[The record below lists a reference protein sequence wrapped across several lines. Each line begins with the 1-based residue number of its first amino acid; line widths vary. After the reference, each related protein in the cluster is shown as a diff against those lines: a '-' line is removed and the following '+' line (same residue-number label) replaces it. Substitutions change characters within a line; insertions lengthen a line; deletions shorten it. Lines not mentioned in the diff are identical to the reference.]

1 MLCVQ
6 KRESED
12 KIMNQ
17 DKIKMR
23 EKLSF
28 AMANF
33 GNIPVMT
40 LINGYLLIFYTN
52 ICGLSP
58 AACATLFLIARF
70 LDAINDPLVGFMID
84 HLPTRKMGHF
94 RPTLILG
101 TILCSANFLLLWFG
115 PMLSTSGKL
124 AIAYVSYILLGVLFP
139 VMDIS
144 LNSLL
149 PVMTEDM
156 KERNSLSSIKGLAYV
171 IGALVIGVAAPLI
184 LGDTSNKQGYINLV
198 LIMTAVIFFFSIIG
212 TMGVKERVKP
222 QMENS
227 YSVKE
232 LFKILSQKPVYITF
246 LAVLLYSIGSNI
258 VNAANTYFYTY
269 IFEDLTLASIITLI
283 TCVTVFPA
291 TMVIGN
297 LIGRFGK
304 KKMYAIGLALA
315 GLAPIIRLL
324 DVRSIPLLI
333 VSVLIAGI
341 GAGFAAPLNYGIQAD
356 NTDYIEVS
364 MGIRAEGA
372 VASLSSFVSKCAMG
386 IGGAIPGYLL
396 QLAGFDS
403 KAAVQND
410 DVINVIVLCVLI
422 LPAIVNV
429 VAIVIFSKGYPI
441 TKEKLNEQTYLL
453 REKRSKAGIS
463 E

>member
-1 MLCVQ
+1 
-6 KRESED
+6 
-12 KIMNQ
+12 MNQ

-33 GNIPVMT
+33 GNIPIMT
-40 LINGYLLIFYTN
+40 LVNGYLLIFYTN

-70 LDAINDPLVGFMID
+70 LDAINDPLVGFIID

-101 TILCSANFLLLWFG
+101 TILCSVNFLLLWFG

-156 KERNSLSSIKGLAYV
+156 KERNSLSTIKGLAYV

-324 DVRSIPLLI
+324 DVRNIPLLI

>member
-1 MLCVQ
+1 
-6 KRESED
+6 
-12 KIMNQ
+12 MNQ

-33 GNIPVMT
+33 GNIPIMT
-40 LINGYLLIFYTN
+40 LVNGYLLIFYTN

-70 LDAINDPLVGFMID
+70 LDAINDPLVGFIID

-101 TILCSANFLLLWFG
+101 TILCSVNFLLLWFG

-156 KERNSLSSIKGLAYV
+156 KERNSLSTIKGLAYV

-283 TCVTVFPA
+283 TCVAVFPA

-356 NTDYIEVS
+356 NTDYTEVS

>member
-1 MLCVQ
+1 
-6 KRESED
+6 
-12 KIMNQ
+12 MNQ

-33 GNIPVMT
+33 GNIPIMT
-40 LINGYLLIFYTN
+40 LVNGYLLIFYTN

-70 LDAINDPLVGFMID
+70 LDAINDPLVGFIID

-101 TILCSANFLLLWFG
+101 TILCSVNFLLLWFG

-156 KERNSLSSIKGLAYV
+156 KERNSLSTIKGLAYV

-324 DVRSIPLLI
+324 DVRSIPLFI

>member
-1 MLCVQ
+1 
-6 KRESED
+6 
-12 KIMNQ
+12 MNQ

-28 AMANF
+28 AMVNF

-356 NTDYIEVS
+356 NTDYIEMS

>member
-1 MLCVQ
+1 
-6 KRESED
+6 
-12 KIMNQ
+12 MNQ

-156 KERNSLSSIKGLAYV
+156 KERNSLSSIKGLAY
-171 IGALVIGVAAPLI
+171 VIGVAAPLI

-410 DVINVIVLCVLI
+410 NVINVIVFCVLI

-441 TKEKLNEQTYLL
+441 TKEKLNEQICLM

>member
-1 MLCVQ
+1 
-6 KRESED
+6 
-12 KIMNQ
+12 
-17 DKIKMR
+17 
-23 EKLSF
+23 
-28 AMANF
+28 MANF

-70 LDAINDPLVGFMID
+70 LDAINDPLVGFILD

-156 KERNSLSSIKGLAYV
+156 KERNRLSSIKGLAYV

-184 LGDTSNKQGYINLV
+184 LGDASNKQGYINLV

-227 YSVKE
+227 YSAKE

-258 VNAANTYFYTY
+258 ANAANTYFYTY

-304 KKMYAIGLALA
+304 KKIYAIGLALA

-324 DVRSIPLLI
+324 NVRSIPLLI

-410 DVINVIVLCVLI
+410 NVINVIVLCVLI

>member
-1 MLCVQ
+1 
-6 KRESED
+6 
-12 KIMNQ
+12 MNQ

-33 GNIPVMT
+33 GNIPIMT

-70 LDAINDPLVGFMID
+70 LDAINDPLVGFIID
-84 HLPTRKMGHF
+84 HLLTRKMGHF

-101 TILCSANFLLLWFG
+101 TSLCSVNFLLLWFG

-156 KERNSLSSIKGLAYV
+156 KERNSLSTIKGLAYV

-283 TCVTVFPA
+283 TCVAVFPA

>member
-1 MLCVQ
+1 
-6 KRESED
+6 
-12 KIMNQ
+12 MNQ

-33 GNIPVMT
+33 GNIPIMT

-70 LDAINDPLVGFMID
+70 LDAINDPLVGFIID

-101 TILCSANFLLLWFG
+101 TILCSVNFLLLWFG

-156 KERNSLSSIKGLAYV
+156 KERNSLSTIKGLAYV

-283 TCVTVFPA
+283 TCVAVFPA

-422 LPAIVNV
+422 LPTIVNV

>member
-1 MLCVQ
+1 
-6 KRESED
+6 
-12 KIMNQ
+12 MNQ

-33 GNIPVMT
+33 GNIPIMT

-70 LDAINDPLVGFMID
+70 LDAINDPLVGFIID

-101 TILCSANFLLLWFG
+101 TILCSVNFLLLWFG

-156 KERNSLSSIKGLAYV
+156 KERNSLSTIKGLAYV

-283 TCVTVFPA
+283 TCVAVFPA

-304 KKMYAIGLALA
+304 KKLYAIGLALA

>member
-1 MLCVQ
+1 
-6 KRESED
+6 
-12 KIMNQ
+12 MNQ

-33 GNIPVMT
+33 GNIPIMT

-70 LDAINDPLVGFMID
+70 LDAINDPLVGFIID

-101 TILCSANFLLLWFG
+101 TILCSVNFLLLWFG

-156 KERNSLSSIKGLAYV
+156 KERNSLSTIKGLAYV
-171 IGALVIGVAAPLI
+171 IGALVIGVAAPL
-184 LGDTSNKQGYINLV
+184 NLV

-283 TCVTVFPA
+283 TCVAVFPA

>member
-1 MLCVQ
+1 
-6 KRESED
+6 
-12 KIMNQ
+12 MNQ

-33 GNIPVMT
+33 GNIPIMT

-70 LDAINDPLVGFMID
+70 LDAINDPLVGFIID

-101 TILCSANFLLLWFG
+101 TILCSVNFLLLWFG

-156 KERNSLSSIKGLAYV
+156 KERNSLSTIKGLAYV

-283 TCVTVFPA
+283 TCVAVFPA

-386 IGGAIPGYLL
+386 IGGAIPGSLL

>member
-1 MLCVQ
+1 
-6 KRESED
+6 
-12 KIMNQ
+12 MNQ

-33 GNIPVMT
+33 GNIPIMT

-70 LDAINDPLVGFMID
+70 LDAINDPLVGFIID

-101 TILCSANFLLLWFG
+101 TILCSVNFLLLWFG

-156 KERNSLSSIKGLAYV
+156 KERNSLSTIKGLAYV

-246 LAVLLYSIGSNI
+246 LAVLLYSVGSNI

-283 TCVTVFPA
+283 TCVAVFPA

>member
-1 MLCVQ
+1 
-6 KRESED
+6 
-12 KIMNQ
+12 MNK

-33 GNIPVMT
+33 GNIPIMT

-149 PVMTEDM
+149 PVMTEDT

-324 DVRSIPLLI
+324 NVRSIPLLI

-403 KAAVQND
+403 KAAVQNA

-422 LPAIVNV
+422 LPAIINV

>member
-1 MLCVQ
+1 
-6 KRESED
+6 
-12 KIMNQ
+12 
-17 DKIKMR
+17 
-23 EKLSF
+23 
-28 AMANF
+28 MANF

>member
-1 MLCVQ
+1 
-6 KRESED
+6 
-12 KIMNQ
+12 MNQ

-198 LIMTAVIFFFSIIG
+198 MIMTAVIFFFSIIG

>member
-1 MLCVQ
+1 
-6 KRESED
+6 
-12 KIMNQ
+12 MNQ

-70 LDAINDPLVGFMID
+70 LDAINDPLVGFIID

-356 NTDYIEVS
+356 NTDYIEMS

-441 TKEKLNEQTYLL
+441 TKEKLNEQICLM
-453 REKRSKAGIS
+453 REKRSKSGIS

>member
-1 MLCVQ
+1 
-6 KRESED
+6 
-12 KIMNQ
+12 MNQ

-33 GNIPVMT
+33 GNIPIMT

-70 LDAINDPLVGFMID
+70 LDAINDPLVGFIID

-101 TILCSANFLLLWFG
+101 TILCSVNFLLLWFG

-283 TCVTVFPA
+283 TCVAVFPA

-441 TKEKLNEQTYLL
+441 TKEKLNEQICLM
-453 REKRSKAGIS
+453 REKRSKAGTS

>member
-1 MLCVQ
+1 
-6 KRESED
+6 
-12 KIMNQ
+12 
-17 DKIKMR
+17 MR

-33 GNIPVMT
+33 GNIPIMT

-149 PVMTEDM
+149 PVMTEDT

-403 KAAVQND
+403 KAAVQNA

>member
-1 MLCVQ
+1 
-6 KRESED
+6 
-12 KIMNQ
+12 
-17 DKIKMR
+17 
-23 EKLSF
+23 
-28 AMANF
+28 
-33 GNIPVMT
+33 MT

-156 KERNSLSSIKGLAYV
+156 KERNSLSTIKGLAYV

-283 TCVTVFPA
+283 TCVAVFPA

-410 DVINVIVLCVLI
+410 NVINVIVLCVLI

-441 TKEKLNEQTYLL
+441 TKEKLNEQICLM
-453 REKRSKAGIS
+453 REKRSKSGIS

>member
-1 MLCVQ
+1 
-6 KRESED
+6 
-12 KIMNQ
+12 MNQ

-410 DVINVIVLCVLI
+410 NVINVIVLCVLI

-441 TKEKLNEQTYLL
+441 TKEKLNEQICLM
-453 REKRSKAGIS
+453 REKRSKSGVS

>member
-1 MLCVQ
+1 
-6 KRESED
+6 
-12 KIMNQ
+12 MNQ

-101 TILCSANFLLLWFG
+101 TILCSVNFLLLWFG

-453 REKRSKAGIS
+453 REKRSKAGTS

>member
-1 MLCVQ
+1 
-6 KRESED
+6 
-12 KIMNQ
+12 MNQ

-410 DVINVIVLCVLI
+410 DVINMIVLCVLI

-441 TKEKLNEQTYLL
+441 TKEKLNEQICLM
-453 REKRSKAGIS
+453 REKRSKAGTS

>member
-1 MLCVQ
+1 
-6 KRESED
+6 
-12 KIMNQ
+12 
-17 DKIKMR
+17 
-23 EKLSF
+23 
-28 AMANF
+28 MANF

-297 LIGRFGK
+297 LLGRFGK

>member
-1 MLCVQ
+1 
-6 KRESED
+6 
-12 KIMNQ
+12 MNQ

-58 AACATLFLIARF
+58 ACATLFLIARF

-356 NTDYIEVS
+356 NTDYIEMS

>member
-1 MLCVQ
+1 
-6 KRESED
+6 
-12 KIMNQ
+12 
-17 DKIKMR
+17 
-23 EKLSF
+23 
-28 AMANF
+28 MANF
-33 GNIPVMT
+33 GNIPIMT

-70 LDAINDPLVGFMID
+70 LDAINDPLVGFIID

-101 TILCSANFLLLWFG
+101 TILCSVNFLLLWFG

>member
-1 MLCVQ
+1 
-6 KRESED
+6 
-12 KIMNQ
+12 
-17 DKIKMR
+17 
-23 EKLSF
+23 
-28 AMANF
+28 MANF
-33 GNIPVMT
+33 GNIPIMT

-70 LDAINDPLVGFMID
+70 LDAINDPLVGFIID

-101 TILCSANFLLLWFG
+101 TILCSVNFLLLWFG

-156 KERNSLSSIKGLAYV
+156 KERNSLSTIKGLAYV

-324 DVRSIPLLI
+324 DVRNIPLLI

>member
-1 MLCVQ
+1 
-6 KRESED
+6 
-12 KIMNQ
+12 MNQ

-324 DVRSIPLLI
+324 DVRNIPLLI

-441 TKEKLNEQTYLL
+441 TKEKLNEQICSDEGETVKSGY
-453 REKRSKAGIS
+453 K
-463 E
+463 

>member
-1 MLCVQ
+1 
-6 KRESED
+6 
-12 KIMNQ
+12 MNQ

-33 GNIPVMT
+33 GNIPIMT

-70 LDAINDPLVGFMID
+70 LDAINDPLVGFIID

-101 TILCSANFLLLWFG
+101 TILCSVNFLLLWFG

-156 KERNSLSSIKGLAYV
+156 KERNSLSTIKGLAYV
-171 IGALVIGVAAPLI
+171 IGAFVIGVAAPLI

-283 TCVTVFPA
+283 TCVAVFPA

>member
-1 MLCVQ
+1 
-6 KRESED
+6 
-12 KIMNQ
+12 MNQ

-33 GNIPVMT
+33 GNIPIMT

-70 LDAINDPLVGFMID
+70 LDAINDPLVGFIID

-156 KERNSLSSIKGLAYV
+156 KERNSLSTIKGLAYV

-283 TCVTVFPA
+283 TCVAVFPA

-297 LIGRFGK
+297 LLGRFGK

>member
-1 MLCVQ
+1 
-6 KRESED
+6 
-12 KIMNQ
+12 MNQ

-33 GNIPVMT
+33 GNIPIMT

-70 LDAINDPLVGFMID
+70 LDAINDPLVGFIID

-101 TILCSANFLLLWFG
+101 TILCSVNFLLLWFG

-156 KERNSLSSIKGLAYV
+156 KERNSLSTIKGLAYV

-246 LAVLLYSIGSNI
+246 IAVLLYSIGSNI

-283 TCVTVFPA
+283 TCVAVFPA

-453 REKRSKAGIS
+453 REKRSKAGTS

>member
-1 MLCVQ
+1 
-6 KRESED
+6 
-12 KIMNQ
+12 MNQ

-33 GNIPVMT
+33 GNIPIMT

-156 KERNSLSSIKGLAYV
+156 KERNSLSTIKGLAYV

-324 DVRSIPLLI
+324 DVRNIPLLI

-453 REKRSKAGIS
+453 REKRSKAGTS

>member
-1 MLCVQ
+1 
-6 KRESED
+6 
-12 KIMNQ
+12 MNQ

-101 TILCSANFLLLWFG
+101 TILCSVNFLLLWFG

-283 TCVTVFPA
+283 TCVAVFPA

>member
-1 MLCVQ
+1 
-6 KRESED
+6 
-12 KIMNQ
+12 MNQ

-269 IFEDLTLASIITLI
+269 IFEDLMLASIITLI

-410 DVINVIVLCVLI
+410 NVINVIVLCVLI

-441 TKEKLNEQTYLL
+441 TKEKLNEQICLM
-453 REKRSKAGIS
+453 REKRSKSGIS

>member
-1 MLCVQ
+1 
-6 KRESED
+6 
-12 KIMNQ
+12 MNQ

-23 EKLSF
+23 EKQSF

-410 DVINVIVLCVLI
+410 NVINVIVFCVLI

-441 TKEKLNEQTYLL
+441 TKEKLNEQICLM
-453 REKRSKAGIS
+453 REKRSKSGIS

>member
-1 MLCVQ
+1 
-6 KRESED
+6 
-12 KIMNQ
+12 MNQ

-33 GNIPVMT
+33 GNIPIMT

-70 LDAINDPLVGFMID
+70 LDAINDPLVGFIID

-101 TILCSANFLLLWFG
+101 TILCSVNFLLLWFG

-156 KERNSLSSIKGLAYV
+156 KERNSLSTIKGLAYV

-324 DVRSIPLLI
+324 DVRSIPLLL

-453 REKRSKAGIS
+453 REKRSKAGTS

>member
-1 MLCVQ
+1 
-6 KRESED
+6 
-12 KIMNQ
+12 MNQ

-33 GNIPVMT
+33 GNIPIMT

-70 LDAINDPLVGFMID
+70 LDAINDPLVGFIID

-101 TILCSANFLLLWFG
+101 TILCSVNFLLLWFG

-124 AIAYVSYILLGVLFP
+124 AIAYVSFILLGVLFP

-156 KERNSLSSIKGLAYV
+156 KERNSLSTIKGLAYV

-283 TCVTVFPA
+283 TCVAVFPA

>member
-1 MLCVQ
+1 
-6 KRESED
+6 
-12 KIMNQ
+12 MNQ

-70 LDAINDPLVGFMID
+70 LDAINDPLVGFIID

-198 LIMTAVIFFFSIIG
+198 LIMTAMIFSIIG

-356 NTDYIEVS
+356 NTDYIEMS
-364 MGIRAEGA
+364 MGIRAEA
-372 VASLSSFVSKCAMG
+372 RRISFQLCLQVCNGNRWCDSGVS
-386 IGGAIPGYLL
+386 
-396 QLAGFDS
+396 AGS
-403 KAAVQND
+403 
-410 DVINVIVLCVLI
+410 
-422 LPAIVNV
+422 
-429 VAIVIFSKGYPI
+429 
-441 TKEKLNEQTYLL
+441 
-453 REKRSKAGIS
+453 
-463 E
+463 

>member
-1 MLCVQ
+1 
-6 KRESED
+6 
-12 KIMNQ
+12 MNQ

-33 GNIPVMT
+33 GNIPIMT

-70 LDAINDPLVGFMID
+70 LDAINDPLVGFIID

-101 TILCSANFLLLWFG
+101 TILCSVNFLLLWFG

-156 KERNSLSSIKGLAYV
+156 KERNSLSTIKGLAYV

-222 QMENS
+222 QMENC

-283 TCVTVFPA
+283 TCVAVFPA

-453 REKRSKAGIS
+453 REKRSKAGTS

>member
-1 MLCVQ
+1 
-6 KRESED
+6 
-12 KIMNQ
+12 MNQ

-33 GNIPVMT
+33 GNIPIMT

-70 LDAINDPLVGFMID
+70 LDAINDPLVGFIID

-101 TILCSANFLLLWFG
+101 TILCSVNFLLLWFG

-156 KERNSLSSIKGLAYV
+156 KERNSLSTIKGLAYV

-283 TCVTVFPA
+283 TCVAVFPA

-453 REKRSKAGIS
+453 REKRSKVGIS